1 MRGFIIHTVVFGVV
15 NALLI
20 VVWLLTTGTN
30 DILNN
35 ATSDPLQAFRDG
47 MWPLAVI
54 AGWGGGLA
62 IHAAV
67 VVTSVPGKV
76 TRTAKRRPPI
86 PAVPPMPAV
95 PAAPKGPDT
104 TAARDLG
111 QHALRTAMGLVDN
124 FANKASTPKPARVA
138 GREWITAMFTDV
150 VGSTE
155 LAEQLGDAAWH
166 RMLADHRSLVREC
179 VNEHEGVEI
188 GTQGDGFLLRFS
200 SPDAAVGCAIAIQR
214 TMAGR
219 RESGAFAPELRVGC
233 HAGEVVAD
241 DNDLV
246 GRVINLASRVTS
258 AAAPSEILVTEPVAD
273 HLSPGIQ
280 IADRGLVPLKG
291 FTQPRHLLAI
301 DWQVATESDHPPGRR
316 TSTS

>member
-1 MRGFIIHTVVFGVV
+1 MRGLIIHSVVFGVV

-20 VVWLLTTGTN
+20 GIWLLTTGTN

-62 IHAAV
+62 IHAV
-67 VVTSVPGKV
+67 VVITSVPGKV
-76 TRTAKRRPPI
+76 VKKKTKHAPP
-86 PAVPPMPAV
+86 VPPAV
-95 PAAPKGPDT
+95 PATPKVPDLS
-104 TAARDLG
+104 ARDLG
-111 QHALRTAMGLVDN
+111 QHAVRTAMGLVES
-124 FANKASTPKPARVA
+124 FANKASTPKPARAA

-155 LAEQLGDAAWH
+155 LAERLGDAAWH
-166 RMLADHRSLVREC
+166 HMLAEHRTLVRGC
-179 VNEHEGVEI
+179 VDEHDGVEI
-188 GTQGDGFLLRFS
+188 GTQGDGFLLRFP

-214 TMAGR
+214 EMAGR

-233 HAGEVVAD
+233 HAGEAVAD

-273 HLSPGIQ
+273 HLSPGIS

-301 DWQVATESDHPPGRR
+301 EWRVVDHDQPSNPILRADPGL
-316 TSTS
+316 